1 MMDINMSKTEHTFGS
16 VGWDPI
22 VESAYDEI
30 FQLSDYLIETCQVR
44 DAVHLWCSGERIFK
58 YYSESEFMENLSV
71 DQRGELLECIND
83 YYDQCA
89 SEGRK
94 VFSCSRQRD

>member
-1 MMDINMSKTEHTFGS
+1 MEINMTNKGQTFGS

-22 VESAYDEI
+22 VEKAYDEI
-30 FQLSDYLIETCQVR
+30 FQFSDYLIETCQVR
-44 DAVHLWCSGERIFK
+44 DVAYLWCSGERLFK
-58 YYSESEFMENLSV
+58 YYSESEFMGNLSE
-71 DQRGELLECIND
+71 DQRDELLDCIND